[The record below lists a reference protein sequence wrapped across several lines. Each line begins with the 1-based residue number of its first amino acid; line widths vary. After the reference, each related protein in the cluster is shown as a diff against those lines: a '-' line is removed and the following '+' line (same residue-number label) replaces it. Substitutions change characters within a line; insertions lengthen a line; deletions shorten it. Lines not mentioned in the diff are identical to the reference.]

1 MSASFNTVQFV
12 AGLLPSHWRAAHE
25 FAFLRDPLER
35 LCNRFDPIKGLAA
48 LLGQQPKDLVRPNR
62 SRDSCT

>member
-25 FAFLRDPLER
+25 FAFLGDPLER
-35 LCNRFDPIKGLAA
+35 LGSALDPVQTIAA
-48 LLGQQPKDLVRPNR
+48 FEG
-62 SRDSCT
+62 

>member
-12 AGLLPSHWRAAHE
+12 AVLLPSHWRTAHK

-35 LCNRFDPIKGLAA
+35 LCNRFDPIEGLAA
-48 LLGQQPKDLVRPNR
+48 LLVQQ
-62 SRDSCT
+62 